1 MSVDDYAR
9 KDLAGQWQHL
19 IGNFSLIM
27 DGETFR
33 FDLSAIGGVDPAVL
47 AANDIAAIA
56 KSAAPAD
63 VIVAGWT
70 LIDDA
75 GVPTQAWT
83 TAEHSLADLKA
94 LLKKRA
100 EEIRDAHLTGGCET
114 PYGRIKND
122 LENRLDLSGAVQMA
136 DKIGSAFTIE
146 WPLAGGGR
154 VTLDDGKMSE
164 VGLFVGQHRAQ
175 CFAAF
180 DAIIAAIDA
189 ATTRAAAAP
198 RISRPDTP
206 PNS

>member
-1 MSVDDYAR
+1 MTEYAR
-9 KDLAGQWQHL
+9 KVDGDWQRL
-19 IGNFSLIM
+19 VGSFSVIVG
-27 DGETFR
+27 GEPIR
-33 FDLSAIGGVDPAVL
+33 FDLSAIDRMEPALL
-47 AANDIAAIA
+47 AANDIAAIVET
-56 KSAAPAD
+56 AAPAD

-70 LIDDA
+70 LIDDN
-75 GVPTQAWT
+75 GGPTQAWT

-100 EEIRDAHLTGGCET
+100 EEVRDAHLTGGCET

-136 DKIGSAFTIE
+136 DKIGSTFTIE

-164 VGLFVGQHRAQ
+164 VGLIVGQHRAQ

-180 DAIIAAIDA
+180 DAISAAIDA
-189 ATTRAAAAP
+189 ATTRAAARAVDLEAGYP
-198 RISRPDTP
+198 A
-206 PNS
+206 